1 MDWTALDTGGRVTA
15 MRHGLAAGVTDDGN
29 AFVVPL
35 RLPHPEPTRYDGLL
49 LDSFG
54 VLGVAP
60 GEQTW
65 LTGRGDD
72 GRLHLWS
79 AYVDGS
85 LFVPHSLDAIEA
97 MWATPVLDSTQGR
110 VLVSRL
116 EDGTWRLQAFAR
128 ESAVLGGRP
137 LGQELVLG
145 GSPDAALAYGPA
157 DSAALVVAGE
167 IGGTDAVSAWALA
180 SVDTGP
186 GREPGAEW
194 RRVHLLPA
202 PTGLSSVAASADGRL
217 TWVAGHVDGRLTVY
231 AVLPLPFRGPVRS
244 TTLSLPPVDLVTDGG
259 TPVVLVD
266 GVPGPLPWFVAATA
280 RGHRLCWHDGEEWK
294 AHPVPDGR
302 LQGATLHDGSVHVWL
317 DDSVWSLPDPS

>member
-1 MDWTALDTGGRVTA
+1 MDWTTLEVAGRVTA
-15 MRHGLAAGVTDDGN
+15 MRQGLAAGVTDDGN

-35 RLPHPEPTRYDGLL
+35 RLPHPEPTTYDGLL

-65 LTGRGDD
+65 LTGRGAD

-85 LFVPHSLDAIEA
+85 MFVPHSLDSVDA
-97 MWATPVLDSTQGR
+97 MWAAPVSDRASGR
-110 VLVSRL
+110 VVTSHL
-116 EDGTWRLQAFAR
+116 DGGSWRLRAFDR
-128 ESAVLGGRP
+128 ESAVLGGAS

-145 GSPDAALAYGPA
+145 DAPHEALSYGPA
-157 DSAALVVAGE
+157 DHGPLVVAG
-167 IGGTDAVSAWALA
+167 AVGESGAASAWALA

-186 GREPGAEW
+186 GRTPGAEW

-202 PTGLSSVAASADGRL
+202 PTQLSSVAAGADGRH
-217 TWVAGHVDGRLTVY
+217 TWVAGHVDGLLTAY

-244 TTLSLPPVDLVTDGG
+244 ATVSLPPVEVVTGSG
-259 TPVVLVD
+259 RPVVLVD
-266 GVPGPLPWFVAATA
+266 GVPGPLPWFVVATA
-280 RGHRLCWHDGEEWK
+280 RGHRLCWHNGAEWK
-294 AHPVPDGR
+294 AHPVPGGR
-302 LQGATLHDGSVHVWL
+302 LRGASYHDGSVHVWI
-317 DDSVWSLPDPS
+317 DDTVHSVPDPV